1 MYIKTNPQ
9 LELSRDDNIDLI
21 YDLGDKYNIDTNNIE
36 INTMYMNSILFS
48 PDRLYFYFLLILH
61 FLL

>member
-9 LELSRDDNIDLI
+9 LELSKDDNIDLI

-48 PDRLYFYFLLILH
+48 PDHLYFYFLLILH